1 MKTPITHLA
10 LVLALSVQASVQVH
24 ADQAA
29 NLEAKLK
36 ETTESSLTGA
46 KLMLDLADLYWKNE
60 QVFGLIRTAGKFS
73 RAQTEHPQRAAMM
86 LKLMDGYAV
95 TARHDD
101 VIVTGRQFLEIFPK
115 HALTNKVRDRM
126 ATAYENTGRGNLAAT
141 ERGVIWENGGTTGQ
155 GVRALRLLIKANNG
169 TTYKQASSLAVAMV
183 AKLPADSLL
192 TGVGFQG
199 MHAAERAEQWAEGLQ
214 IGKALVRRKAPLNE
228 NTKRDLWFRTGRFE
242 SQLGQFENAIQS
254 FRNAHTPGRDDIHRS
269 LIQAMVS
276 AAKAPAE
283 IEAEARRYLASY
295 PQRDDRYT
303 PLAQAAEAAAKDKGG
318 ARALAIAEEILSQTV
333 TINDLPRAYV
343 RWCGENSQRAERGLL
358 ELIAKNPSGAGT
370 LRAVLAID
378 VYRDGLKDT
387 AKARH
392 MAHQYLAKSPSV
404 DGWSEE
410 ITGFLYESATGEES
424 FRRDLAAVSA
434 SATMFPHLAGFQDR
448 VWKRAPKD
456 KQRNLA
462 WQAEKKVYQNN
473 SVTKLWKEIRQ
484 KGGKSGQA
492 CQQLLQQKLSKEQ
505 RHLVLTRLAYVYR
518 HHLGGQSKA
527 SSAKYYQNLCKEF
540 PRDLSAAEQWLE
552 AAAHAEAKEMTTM
565 KLAAAGHLLTIPAAK
580 AHHDTWYRL
589 VETKDE
595 GIIRKAIPWI
605 TESAKQS
612 PNNAAHSTRIGDVMN
627 ELGMKEEA
635 VAWWKSRMDLD
646 PNNAEYVS
654 CARRLATTL
663 DSAAA
668 QKFLQTRAS
677 SDTDHHGSYTA
688 ELANLLFLADKLS
701 AMETLL
707 KKSRARA
714 DRDPFRPWGMGEWPA
729 RSWLETARNAK
740 TKNKNNSEDSEEWS
754 EEKKNRVYRMVHD
767 LRLGRVSAEAGME
780 LIASESKSI
789 DRLLHAQVLI
799 QQADRHHESWKRI
812 YPYAQGA
819 LAREDFPL
827 GATILN
833 GLLNTIRSVGSAEM
847 TQARNILRNAYGKM
861 GSLSADIP
869 ADSAIAPLLQ
879 IILHLRL
886 GEDELAEQAYYA
898 NKDLFDKHRHE
909 LPVELILFGAQTHI
923 AQGAREDHERAE
935 DILRGWMIKFG
946 DSEKVDVRDKSRIQL
961 LLARN
966 YQRAR
971 QFDIARAEFTTVLN
985 IYKEQPEAIE
995 ARFGI
1000 GETYMAQR
1008 VYDQAGE
1015 IFVALS
1021 ENLNPAVATRANF
1034 LRGVLAIRQDDNQE
1048 ARRIFLTVL
1057 ESAPDAELAN
1067 ETLYNLAEVYGIE
1080 QRFLTQLETLR
1091 TVGRLGQE
1099 SKLWHTPGK
1108 ALSVVV
1114 QDPDLGISRGDTRI
1128 PVIVRTEPGNDHEE
1142 SFLVSGG
1149 AGKGIFLTEFPTI
1162 LGEAKMGDGILQV
1175 TGGDVITVDYPEDF
1189 KKQFQFEFLSNTRLR
1204 IASDGS
1210 LEVASSEIINE
1221 DDASFTDTL
1230 KKEIADNEE
1239 EQSRS
1244 ASRPRNQV
1252 KPGNLV
1258 YIQVKDGDRD
1268 LTAAQDKVGIKLSA
1282 SSGDEVQLMI
1292 EEESLHGGVFLGMAR
1307 TGELPAGAKASDSAL
1322 DHSPLMA
1329 IDHSLDTTW
1338 RSEPDGAAPKSLSVD
1353 MKELRLTESITLS
1366 SPQAEQEAPVRMQ
1379 VRGSHDG
1386 RFWFKLAE
1394 FPAAVEAQPLKFQ
1407 ETGMHLHIY
1416 KTAAKNLR
1424 KNYSWK
1430 EMVDLIEKTKPTEVK
1445 KVDTLSWQAPEEGED
1460 AYFLVWSGPFVQER
1474 EGALRIEVSGYN
1486 TAVMF
1491 DGRLELPVGVGEQHL
1506 DLFVPRGVHEL
1517 TILTIASP
1525 KVKSVEAR
1533 RAREN
1538 RQSSSLKL
1546 SPFVAADFDPSTVPD
1561 IEKFTPAPPVEIKQ
1575 EENCWTLSMPSREL
1589 RYVDFEFLE
1598 YRGEAIAVNHVEIS
1612 GGGNQHMPPVA
1623 DVLKLASNNILELA
1637 PGDTVKISYL
1647 DELTAG
1653 AQQRNRLL
1661 TQSLTATYYNGEITP
1676 ISYDF
1681 TRSAEGSV
1689 QGSRKELLRIEP
1701 GERIVAEVVDFDFD
1715 IGPDRDQVEVEVQI
1729 NADAP
1734 IKLVATETGPST
1746 GIFLAEIH
1754 TAAEAATEI
1763 AEGKVVVKQG
1773 DKVYLR
1779 YKDSQNTFPGHAVY
1793 RETNVLLNEPTAARI
1808 QIVDSETPVD
1818 GAPRLMP
1825 IDGLRP
1831 EDYVSKVEYR
1841 LPLTVEVIDPDQ
1853 AKDSRSTILVDVVTS
1868 QGTTIRVQCVL
1879 SRSFAAADESLAEAR
1894 NPALQEGRFVG
1905 QIPLLL
1911 GGPDSATMVP
1921 EDGSLPKG
1929 GLGKII
1935 LSIDD
1940 DLEAALDDGSDKPEK
1955 GTATH
1960 AVLSV
1965 IGSDTFTARYDDADR
1980 PDGLAASLKAS
1991 AALFSAATLAITDS
2005 EYLETVEI
2013 AHVGKKIFLSLEDPD
2028 RDISNERD
2036 KALIRVVTASGEDE
2050 TIELEETLSHSGVFS
2065 ASFPLL
2071 AQAEPT
2077 SGNFD
2082 GSIETFFGDEITVG
2096 YLDNVSH
2103 TLDGEPIIEQTIPVA
2118 VGTNGVMAA
2127 FSKVYKDEDLAI
2139 QTQFHIAESYFELFK
2154 SHRRLKHDEEAAAD
2168 LASGRRVLREL
2179 QDDYPNPKY
2188 APRVSYLL
2196 GQFSQEME
2204 AWDEAI
2210 AAYGSIVRNHPD
2222 HHLAPDSQYKLGQCY
2237 EEAGELDEAL
2247 EAYVTL
2253 AGTYP
2258 KSPLIANVMLRI
2270 NEHFYLKENYAVA
2283 ASVGAKF
2290 LERFPN
2296 HEWTPKMAFRIGQ
2309 CRYKLEEF
2317 IKGGKSFDA
2326 FAKRFPEQELTAQ
2339 ALFWAGES
2347 YRMGKDIPNA
2357 FRRYN
2362 RCRWDFPESDAAKYS
2377 RGRLALP
2384 ELLAQ
2389 FEREANLDK

>member
-1 MKTPITHLA
+1 MKILIPHLA
-10 LVLALSVQASVQVH
+10 LVLSLSILVH

-29 NLEAKLK
+29 DLEAKLK
-36 ETTESSLTGA
+36 ETAESSPTGA
-46 KLMLDLADLYWKNE
+46 KLMLDLTELYWKNE
-60 QVFGLIRTAGKFS
+60 QVFGLIRTTAKFS
-73 RAQTEHPQRAAMM
+73 RAQTENPQRAAMM
-86 LKLMDGYAV
+86 SKLMEGYAV

-115 HALTNKVRDRM
+115 HTLTNTARDQI
-126 ATAYENTGRGNLAAT
+126 ATAYEHTGRGNLAAA
-141 ERGVIWENGGTTGQ
+141 ERQAIWENGGTTGQ
-155 GVRALRLLIKANNG
+155 GVRALRLFIQANNG
-169 TTYKQASSLAVAMV
+169 SSFQQASTLAVAMV
-183 AKLPADSLL
+183 AKLPAGPLL

-214 IGKALVRRKAPLNE
+214 IAKALVRRQAPLN
-228 NTKRDLWFRTGRFE
+228 NRTKRDLWFHTGRFE
-242 SQLGQFENAIQS
+242 FRLGQFENAIQS
-254 FRNAHTPGRDDIHRS
+254 FRKALTPGRDDIHRS
-269 LIQAMVS
+269 LVQAMVS
-276 AAKAPAE
+276 ATKAPAE
-283 IEAEARRYLASY
+283 IEAEGRRYLAAY
-295 PQRDDRYT
+295 PHREDRYS
-303 PLAQAAEAAAKDKGG
+303 PLVSAAKAAATAKDTT
-318 ARALAIAEEILSQTV
+318 RALAIAEDVLRHNV
-333 TINDLPRAYV
+333 TIPDLPLAYV
-343 RWCGENSQRAERGLL
+343 RWCGENHKRAEQGLL
-358 ELIAKNPSGAGT
+358 KLIGENPDGAGT
-370 LRAVLAID
+370 LRAVLAIN

-387 AKARH
+387 SKAKR
-392 MAHQYLAKSPSV
+392 MAHEYLAKSPSA

-410 ITGFLYESATGEES
+410 ITGFLYESATGEET
-424 FRRDLAAVSA
+424 FRKELAAVSA
-434 SATMFPHLAGFQDR
+434 SAKAFPHIGGFQDR
-448 VWKRAPKD
+448 VWTRVPKD
-456 KQRNLA
+456 KNHNRA
-462 WQAEKKVYQNN
+462 WQGAKKAHLNN
-473 SVTKLWKEIRQ
+473 SLTKLWKATREN
-484 KGGKSGQA
+484 GGKSGQA
-492 CQQLLQQKLSKEQ
+492 CQQLLQQKLKKEQ
-505 RHLVLTRLAYVYR
+505 RHLLLTRLAYVYR
-518 HHLGGQSKA
+518 NHLGGKSKA
-527 SSAKYYQNLCKEF
+527 SSAKHYQNLCKEF
-540 PRDLSAAEQWLE
+540 PRDLNAAEQWLE
-552 AAAHAEAKEMTTM
+552 AAAYTEAKEVAAM
-565 KLAAAGHLLTIPAAK
+565 KLAAASHLLSIPPAK
-580 AHHDTWYRL
+580 AHYDTWYRL

-595 GIIRKAIPWI
+595 KTIRKAIPWI
-605 TESAKQS
+605 TQSAKQS
-612 PNNAAHSTRIGDVMN
+612 PNSSAHCTRIGDVMN
-627 ELGMKEEA
+627 ELGMKTEA
-635 VAWWKSRMDLD
+635 IAWWRTHMDLD
-646 PNNAEYVS
+646 PNTQEYVS
-654 CARRLATTL
+654 CAQRVASTL
-663 DSAAA
+663 KPASAQAFLQSRSAA
-668 QKFLQTRAS
+668 
-677 SDTDHHGSYTA
+677 DTDHHGTYAA
-688 ELANLLFLADKLS
+688 ELGDMLFRADNLG

-714 DRDPFRPWGMGEWPA
+714 DQDPFQPWGMGESPA
-729 RSWLETARNAK
+729 RTWLETARNSK
-740 TKNKNNSEDSEEWS
+740 DWPED
-754 EEKKNRVYRMVHD
+754 KKKRVFRMVRD
-767 LRLGRVSAEAGME
+767 LRLGRISTEAGME
-780 LIASESKSI
+780 LLGNEPKSI
-789 DRLLHAQVLI
+789 DRLLHAQALI
-799 QQADRHHESWKRI
+799 QQADRHYESWKRI
-812 YPYAQGA
+812 YPYAQAA
-819 LAREDFPL
+819 LARQDFAL

-833 GLLNTIRSVGSAEM
+833 GLLNTIRSVGNAET

-869 ADSAIAPLLQ
+869 ADSPIAPLLQ

-898 NKDLFDKHRHE
+898 NKKLFDEHRHE
-909 LPVELILFGAQTHI
+909 IPVELLLFGAETHI
-923 AQGAREDHERAE
+923 AQGAPEDHERAE

-946 DSEKVDVRDKSRIQL
+946 ESEKVDVRDKSRIQL

-1015 IFVALS
+1015 IFGDLA
-1021 ENLNPAVATRANF
+1021 ENLNPAIAIRANF
-1034 LRGVLAIRQDDNQE
+1034 LQGVLAIRQDDSQK
-1048 ARRIFLTVL
+1048 ARKIFLAVL
-1057 ESAPDAELAN
+1057 EHAPDAELAN
-1067 ETLYNLAEVYGIE
+1067 ETLYNLAEVYGLE

-1128 PVIVRTEPGNDHEE
+1128 PVIVRTEPGNDREE
-1142 SFLVSGG
+1142 SFLTSGG

-1162 LGEAKMGDGILQV
+1162 LGEASVGDGVLQV

-1230 KKEIADNEE
+1230 KKEIAGREE

-1244 ASRPRNQV
+1244 ASRPKNQV

-1258 YIQVKDGDRD
+1258 YLHVKDGDRD
-1268 LTAAQDKVGIKLSA
+1268 LTAAQDKVSIKLAS

-1292 EEESLHGGVFLGMAR
+1292 EEENSHGGVFLGMAR

-1329 IDHSLDTTW
+1329 IDHSLETSW

-1353 MKELRLTESITLS
+1353 MKELRPTESIILS
-1366 SPQAEQEAPVRMQ
+1366 SPQSEQEAPVRMQ

-1386 RFWFKLAE
+1386 RFWYNLAA
-1394 FPAAVEAQPLKFQ
+1394 FPPAAAAPPLKFP
-1407 ETGMHLHIY
+1407 ETNMHLRIY
-1416 KTAAKNLR
+1416 KTPAKNLR
-1424 KNYSWK
+1424 EKYSWT
-1430 EMVDLIEKTKPTEVK
+1430 EIVDLVQKIEPTEIK
-1445 KVDTLSWQAPEEGED
+1445 KVDTLSWQAPEEGSD
-1460 AYFLVWSGPFVQER
+1460 AYFLLWSGPFIQER
-1474 EGALRIEVSGYN
+1474 DGALRIEVSGRN
-1486 TAVMF
+1486 TAVML
-1491 DGRLELPVGVGEQHL
+1491 DGQLELPVGTGEQSI
-1506 DLFVPRGVHEL
+1506 DIFAPRGVHEL

-1525 KVKSVEAR
+1525 EVKSVEAR

-1538 RQSSSLKL
+1538 RQSSSLTMG
-1546 SPFVAADFDPSTVPD
+1546 PFVAADFDPSTAPN
-1561 IEKFTPAPPVEIKQ
+1561 IQKFTPAPPAEIKQ
-1575 EENCWTLSMPSREL
+1575 EENRWTISMPPREL
-1589 RYVDFEFLE
+1589 RYINFEFLE
-1598 YRGEAIAVNHVEIS
+1598 YRGEAIAINNVEIT
-1612 GGGNQHMPPVA
+1612 GGGNKHMPPAA

-1637 PGDTVKISYL
+1637 PGDTVKVSYL

-1653 AQQRNRLL
+1653 AEQRNRLL

-1681 TRSAEGSV
+1681 ARNSEGSV
-1689 QGSRKELLRIEP
+1689 KGTRKELLRIEP

-1715 IGPDRDQVEVEVQI
+1715 IGLERDQVEVEVQI
-1729 NADAP
+1729 NADP
-1734 IKLVATETGPST
+1734 PLKLTATETGSST
-1746 GIFLAEIH
+1746 GVFLAEID
-1754 TAAEAATEI
+1754 TAAEAAD
-1763 AEGKVVVKQG
+1763 GKVVVKQG

-1779 YKDSQNTFPGHAVY
+1779 YKDTQNTFPGHAFY
-1793 RETNVLLNEPTAARI
+1793 RETIVLLNEPTEARI
-1808 QIVDSETPVD
+1808 QIVDSETPVE
-1818 GAPRLMP
+1818 GAPRLIP
-1825 IDGLRP
+1825 IDGPRP
-1831 EDYVSKVEYR
+1831 DDYVSKIEYR

-1853 AKDSRSTILVDVVTS
+1853 AKDSRSTVLVDVVTS
-1868 QGTTIRVQCVL
+1868 QGPTIQVQCVL

-1911 GGPDSATMVP
+1911 GGPESASIVP
-1921 EDGSLPKG
+1921 ADGSLPRG

-1935 LSIDD
+1935 LPVDD
-1940 DLEAALDDGSDKPEK
+1940 DPEAALDDGSGKT
-1955 GTATH
+1955 TAAL

-1965 IGSDTFTARYDDADR
+1965 IGTDTFTARYDDATR
-1980 PDGLAASLKAS
+1980 PDGSNISLEAS
-1991 AALFSAATLAITDS
+1991 AALFSAATLQITDP
-2005 EYLETVEI
+2005 EYLEAAEI
-2013 AHVGKKIFLSLEDPD
+2013 AHVGKKIFLRLEDPD
-2028 RDISNERD
+2028 RDISSGRD
-2036 KALIRVVTASGEDE
+2036 KALIRVVTVSGEDE
-2050 TIELEETLSHSGVFS
+2050 TIELEETLTHSGVFS

-2071 AQAEPT
+2071 AQTKPV

-2082 GSIETFFGDEITVG
+2082 GRIECFFGDEITIG
-2096 YLDNVSH
+2096 YLDNVSQ
-2103 TLDGEPIIEQTIPVA
+2103 TADGEALIERMIPVA

-2127 FSKVYKDEDLAI
+2127 FSKVYKNEDLAI
-2139 QTQFHIAESYFELFK
+2139 QTQFHIAESHFELFK
-2154 SHRRLKHDEEAAAD
+2154 SHRRLKHDKEAAAD

-2196 GQFSQEME
+2196 GQFAQEMK

-2210 AAYGSIVRNHPD
+2210 ASYGSIVRNHPD
-2222 HHLAPDSQYKLGQCY
+2222 HNLAPDSQYKLGQCH

-2270 NEHFYLKENYAVA
+2270 NEHFYVKEDYAVA

-2309 CRYKLEEF
+2309 CHYKLEEF
-2317 IKGGKSFDA
+2317 IKGGEFFDA

-2389 FEREANLDK
+2389 FEREANLDE

>member
-1 MKTPITHLA
+1 LKLFIPH
-10 LVLALSVQASVQVH
+10 LVLALALALSVPVH
-24 ADQAA
+24 ADQASD
-29 NLEAKLK
+29 LEAKLK
-36 ETTESSLTGA
+36 ETAESSPTGA

-60 QVFGLIRTAGKFS
+60 QVFGLIRTTGKFS
-73 RAQTEHPQRAAMM
+73 RAQTEHPQRPAMT

-126 ATAYENTGRGNLAAT
+126 ATAYEHTGRGNLAAAQ
-141 ERGVIWENGGTTGQ
+141 RRMIWENGGTTDQ
-155 GVRALRLLIKANNG
+155 AVRALRLFIQANNG
-169 TTYKQASSLAVAMV
+169 TNYKHASSLAVAMV
-183 AKLPADSLL
+183 AKLPAAPLL

-199 MHAAERAEQWAEGLQ
+199 MLAAERAEQWSEGLQ
-214 IGKALVRRKAPLNE
+214 IAKTLGRRKAPLNGKM
-228 NTKRDLWFRTGRFE
+228 KRDLWFRTGQFE
-242 SQLGQFENAIQS
+242 SRLGQFENAIQS
-254 FRNAHTPGRDDIHRS
+254 FRKALTPGRDDIHRS

-276 AAKAPAE
+276 ATKVPAE
-283 IEAEARRYLASY
+283 IEAEARRYLAAY
-295 PQRDDRYT
+295 PHREDRYS
-303 PLAQAAEAAAKDKGG
+303 PLAQAAHAAAKAKDTT
-318 ARALAIAEEILSQTV
+318 RALSIAEDILKHNV
-333 TINDLPRAYV
+333 TIHDLPRAYV
-343 RWCGENSQRAERGLL
+343 RWCGKNHKRAEQGLL
-358 ELIAKNPSGAGT
+358 KLIDKNPSGAGT

-387 AKARH
+387 TKARR
-392 MAHQYLAKSPSV
+392 MAHAYLAKSPSE

-410 ITGFLYESATGEES
+410 ITGFLYQSATGEES
-424 FRRDLAAVSA
+424 FRKDLAAVSS
-434 SATMFPHLAGFQDR
+434 SAKSFPHLAAFQDNI
-448 VWKRAPKD
+448 WKRAPKD
-456 KQRNLA
+456 KQRNRAWLA
-462 WQAEKKVYQNN
+462 AKKAHQNN
-473 SVTKLWKEIRQ
+473 SVTKLWKRTQE

-492 CQQLLQQKLSKEQ
+492 CQQLLQQKLNKQQ
-505 RHLVLTRLAYVYR
+505 RHLLLGRLAYVYR
-518 HHLGGQSKA
+518 HHLGGKSKA
-527 SSAKYYQNLCKEF
+527 SSAKHYQNLCKEF

-552 AAAHAEAKEMTTM
+552 AAAYADKKEMAAM
-565 KLAAAGHLLTIPAAK
+565 KIAAARHLLSIPAGSV
-580 AHHDTWYRL
+580 HHDTWLRL
-589 VETKDE
+589 IETKDE
-595 GIIRKAIPWI
+595 AIIRKALPWI
-605 TESAKQS
+605 TQSAQLS
-612 PNNAAHSTRIGDVMN
+612 PNKTAHCTRIGDIMN
-627 ELGMKEEA
+627 ELGMKSEA
-635 VAWWKSRMDLD
+635 AAWWKAHMQLD
-646 PNNAEYVS
+646 PNNWEYVS
-654 CARRLATTL
+654 CAMRLASTL
-663 DSAAA
+663 EPAASE
-668 QKFLQTRAS
+668 KFLQSRAAA
-677 SDTDHHGSYTA
+677 DTDHHGTYTA
-688 ELANLLFLADKLS
+688 ELANILFRSDKLD

-707 KKSRARA
+707 KKSRIRA
-714 DRDPFRPWGMGEWPA
+714 DRDPFRRWGMGEWPA

-740 TKNKNNSEDSEEWS
+740 VKDWPED
-754 EEKKNRVYRMVHD
+754 KKNHVFRIVRD
-767 LRLGRVSAEAGME
+767 LRLGRVSTEAGME
-780 LIASESKSI
+780 LLSNEPKSI
-789 DRLLHAQVLI
+789 DRLLHAQTLI
-799 QQADRHHESWKRI
+799 QQADRHHESWKRL
-812 YPYAQGA
+812 YPYAQAA
-819 LAREDFPL
+819 LARQDVTL

-833 GLLNTIRSVGSAEM
+833 GLLNTIRSVGNAE
-847 TQARNILRNAYGKM
+847 TSQARNLLRNAYGKM

-869 ADSAIAPLLQ
+869 ADSPIAPLLQ

-886 GEDELAEQAYYA
+886 GEDALAEQAYYE
-898 NKDLFDKHRHE
+898 NKGLFDKHRHE
-909 LPVELILFGAQTHI
+909 LPVELLLFGAETHI
-923 AQGAREDHERAE
+923 AQGTPEDHERAE
-935 DILRGWMIKFG
+935 DILRGWMVKFG
-946 DSEKVDVRDKSRIQL
+946 ESEKVDIRDKSRIQL

-985 IYKEQPEAIE
+985 IYKKQPEAIE

-1015 IFVALS
+1015 IFTELS
-1021 ENLNPAVATRANF
+1021 ENLNPAIAIRANF
-1034 LRGVLAIRQDDNQE
+1034 LRGVLAIRQDDNQQ
-1048 ARRIFLTVL
+1048 ARKIFLTVL
-1057 ESAPDAELAN
+1057 EHAPDAELAN

-1091 TVGRLGQE
+1091 AVGRLGQE

-1128 PVIVRTEPGNDHEE
+1128 PVIVRTDPGNDHEK
-1142 SFLVSGG
+1142 SFLTSGG

-1162 LGEAKMGDGILQV
+1162 LGEANAGDGVLQV
-1175 TGGDVITVDYPEDF
+1175 TGGDVITVDYPEEF

-1210 LEVASSEIINE
+1210 LEVASSQIINQ
-1221 DDASFTDTL
+1221 DDVSFTDTL
-1230 KKEIADNEE
+1230 KKEIANNKE

-1244 ASRPRNQV
+1244 ASRPKNQV

-1268 LTAAQDKVGIKLSA
+1268 LTAAQDKVGIKLAA

-1329 IDHSLDTTW
+1329 IDHSLDTAW

-1353 MKELRLTESITLS
+1353 MKELRATESITLT
-1366 SPQAEQEAPVRMQ
+1366 SPQSEQEAPVRMQ

-1386 RFWFKLAE
+1386 RFWFKLAA
-1394 FPAAVEAQPLKFQ
+1394 FPPAAEAPALQF
-1407 ETGMHLHIY
+1407 EEAGMHRRLY
-1416 KTAAKNLR
+1416 KMPAKNL
-1424 KNYSWK
+1424 KENYGWK
-1430 EMVDLIEKTKPTEVK
+1430 EIVDLVQKNKPTEIK
-1445 KVDTLSWQAPEEGED
+1445 KVDTLSWQAPEEGTD
-1460 AYFLVWSGPFVQER
+1460 GHLVLWSGPIVQER
-1474 EGALRIEVSGYN
+1474 EGAMRIEVTGRN
-1486 TAVMF
+1486 TAVMLN
-1491 DGRLELPVGVGEQHL
+1491 GRLELPVGAGTQSV
-1506 DLFVPRGVHEL
+1506 DIFVPRGVHEI
-1517 TILTIASP
+1517 TVFTIASP
-1525 KVKSVEAR
+1525 ETQSVEAR

-1538 RQSSSLKL
+1538 RQSPTLTL
-1546 SPFVAADFDPSTVPD
+1546 RPFVATDFDPSTAPD
-1561 IEKFTPAPPVEIKQ
+1561 IQNITPAPPAEIKQ
-1575 EENCWTLSMPSREL
+1575 EENRWTLSMPSREL
-1589 RYVDFEFLE
+1589 RYIDFEFLE
-1598 YRGEAIAVNHVEIS
+1598 YRGEAIAISNVEIN
-1612 GGGNQHMPPVA
+1612 GGGSKHMPPAA
-1623 DVLKLASNNILELA
+1623 DVLELASNEILELA
-1637 PGDTVKISYL
+1637 PGDTVTVSYL

-1653 AQQRNRLL
+1653 AEQRNRLL
-1661 TQSLTATYYNGEITP
+1661 TKSLTATYYNGEITP

-1681 TRSAEGSV
+1681 ARSGEGSV
-1689 QGSRKELLRIEP
+1689 KGSRKELLRIEP

-1715 IGPDRDQVEVEVQI
+1715 VGLDRDQIEVEVQI
-1729 NADAP
+1729 NADP
-1734 IKLVATETGPST
+1734 PFKISATETGGST
-1746 GIFLAEIH
+1746 GVFLAEID
-1754 TAAEAATEI
+1754 TAAEAA
-1763 AEGKVVVKQG
+1763 EGKIVVKQG

-1779 YKDSQNTFPGHAVY
+1779 YKDTQNTFPGHAFY
-1793 RETNVLLNEPTAARI
+1793 RETVVLLNEPTEARI

-1818 GAPRLMP
+1818 GAPRLIP
-1825 IDGLRP
+1825 VESPRP
-1831 EDYVSKVEYR
+1831 DNYVSKIEYR

-1853 AKDSRSTILVDVVTS
+1853 AKDSRSTVLVDVVTS
-1868 QGTTIRVQCVL
+1868 QGTTIRVECVL
-1879 SRSFAAADESLAEAR
+1879 SRSFAADNESLAEAR
-1894 NPALQEGRFVG
+1894 NPALLEGRFVG

-1911 GGPDSATMVP
+1911 GSPESATMVP
-1921 EDGSLPKG
+1921 EDGSLPRG

-1935 LSIDD
+1935 LPVDD
-1940 DLEAALDDGSDKPEK
+1940 DPETALDDGSENLNK
-1955 GTATH
+1955 TAAAL

-1965 IGSDTFTARYDDADR
+1965 IGTDTFTAHYDDSTR
-1980 PDGLAASLKAS
+1980 PDGSTTSLKAS
-1991 AALFSAATLAITDS
+1991 AALFSAATLQITDQ
-2005 EYLETVEI
+2005 EYLEPAEI
-2013 AHVGKKIFLSLEDPD
+2013 AHVGKKIFLRLEDPD
-2028 RDISNERD
+2028 RDISSKRD

-2050 TIELEETLSHSGVFS
+2050 TIELEETLTHSGVFS

-2071 AQAEPT
+2071 AQAKPT
-2077 SGNFD
+2077 AGNFD
-2082 GSIETFFGDEITVG
+2082 GRIEAFFGDEITVG
-2096 YLDNVSH
+2096 YLDNVPQ
-2103 TLDGEPIIEQTIPVA
+2103 TEDGELIIERMIPVA
-2118 VGTNGVMAA
+2118 VGTDGIMAA

-2196 GQFSQEME
+2196 GQFAQEME

-2222 HHLAPDSQYKLGQCY
+2222 HNLAPDSQYKLSQCH

-2247 EAYVTL
+2247 EGYVTL

-2270 NEHFYLKENYAVA
+2270 NEHFYLKEDYAVA

-2296 HEWTPKMAFRIGQ
+2296 HQWTPKMAFRIGQ
-2309 CRYKLEEF
+2309 CHYKLEQF
-2317 IKGGKSFDA
+2317 TKGGKSFDA

-2347 YRMGKDIPNA
+2347 YRMGKDIPSA

-2389 FEREANLDK
+2389 FEREANLDN

>member
-1 MKTPITHLA
+1 MKTPIPHLA
-10 LVLALSVQASVQVH
+10 LILALSIPVH

-29 NLEAKLK
+29 DLEAKLK
-36 ETTESSLTGA
+36 ETVESSPAGA
-46 KLMLDLADLYWKNE
+46 KLMLDLTELYWKNE
-60 QVFGLIRTAGKFS
+60 QVFGLIRTTGKFS
-73 RAQTEHPQRAAMM
+73 RAQTEHPQRAEMT
-86 LKLMDGYAV
+86 LKLLDGYAV

-115 HALTNKVRDRM
+115 HALTNKVRDRI
-126 ATAYENTGRGNLAAT
+126 ATAYEHTGRGNLAAA
-141 ERGVIWENGGTTGQ
+141 ERRSIWQNGGTTDQ
-155 GVRALRLLIKANNG
+155 GVRALRLFIKANNG
-169 TTYKQASSLAVAMV
+169 TNYKHASSLALALAM
-183 AKLPADSLL
+183 APKLPANPLL

-214 IGKALVRRKAPLNE
+214 IAKTLVRRKAPLNDR
-228 NTKRDLWFRTGRFE
+228 TKRDLWYRTGRFE
-242 SQLGQFENAIQS
+242 SRLGQFENAIQS
-254 FRNAHTPGRDDIHRS
+254 FRKALKAPSPGRDDIHRS
-269 LIQAMVS
+269 LIQAMAS

-283 IEAEARRYLASY
+283 IEAEARRYLAAY
-295 PQRDDRYT
+295 PHREDRYT
-303 PLAQAAEAAAKDKGG
+303 PLARSAEAAATAKDTTR
-318 ARALAIAEEILSQTV
+318 ARSIAEDILRV
-333 TINDLPRAYV
+333 NINSDLARSYV
-343 RWCGENSQRAERGLL
+343 RWCGKNYQLAEQGLL
-358 ELIAKNPSGAGT
+358 KLIGQNPDGAGT
-370 LRAVLAID
+370 IRAILAID
-378 VYRDGLKDT
+378 VYRDGMKDT
-387 AKARH
+387 AKARS
-392 MAHQYLAKSPSV
+392 MALQYLAKSPSS

-410 ITGFLYESATGEES
+410 ITGFLYESATGEET
-424 FRRDLAAVSA
+424 FRKDLAAVST
-434 SATMFPHLAGFQDR
+434 SAKAFPHLVGFQDN

-456 KQRNLA
+456 KQHNRIWL
-462 WQAEKKVYQNN
+462 AEKKAHLIN
-473 SVTKLWKEIRQ
+473 SNTKLWKATREN
-484 KGGKSGQA
+484 GGKSGQA
-492 CQQLLQQKLSKEQ
+492 CQKLLQQKLTKSQ
-505 RHLVLTRLAYVYR
+505 RHLVLTRLAYVYL
-518 HHLGGQSKA
+518 HHLGGKSKA
-527 SSAKYYQNLCKEF
+527 NSAKHYQTLCKES
-540 PRDLSAAEQWLE
+540 PKDLSAAEKWLE
-552 AAAHAEAKEMTTM
+552 AAAYTDKKQIVEM
-565 KLAAAGHLLTIPAAK
+565 KLAAARHLLSIPAAP
-580 AHHDTWYRL
+580 ASHETWNRL
-589 VETKDE
+589 VETKDKN
-595 GIIRKAIPWI
+595 IIQKAIPWI
-605 TESAKQS
+605 TQSAKQS
-612 PNNAAHSTRIGDVMN
+612 PISSTYSTRIGDVMN
-627 ELGMKEEA
+627 ELGMKAEA
-635 VAWWKSRMDLD
+635 AAWWKSHMDLN
-646 PNNAEYVS
+646 PNNQEYVS
-654 CARRLATTL
+654 CARRYASTL
-663 DSAAA
+663 EPSAA
-668 QKFLQTRAS
+668 QQFLQSRATA
-677 SDTDHHGSYTA
+677 DTDHHGTYTA
-688 ELANLLFLADKLS
+688 ELANILFRADNLD
-701 AMETLL
+701 AMESVL

-714 DRDPFRPWGMGEWPA
+714 DQNSFRSWGMGEWPA
-729 RSWLETARNAK
+729 RTWLETARNAK
-740 TKNKNNSEDSEEWS
+740 PEDWTED
-754 EEKKNRVYRMVHD
+754 KKNRVYKMVRD
-767 LRLGRVSAEAGME
+767 LRLGRVSTEAGME
-780 LIASESKSI
+780 LLAGEPKSI
-789 DRLLHAQVLI
+789 DRLLHTQALI

-812 YPYAQGA
+812 YPYAQAA
-819 LAREDFPL
+819 LAREDFAL

-833 GLLNTIRSVGSAEM
+833 GLLNTIRSVGNAET

-869 ADSAIAPLLQ
+869 ADSPIAPLLQ

-886 GEDELAEQAYYA
+886 GENELAEQAYYA

-909 LPVELILFGAQTHI
+909 LPVELLLFGAETHI
-923 AQGAREDHERAE
+923 AQGTPEDHLRAE

-946 DSEKVDVRDKSRIQL
+946 ESEKVDVRDKSRIQL

-985 IYKEQPEAIE
+985 IYKKQPEAVE

-1015 IFVALS
+1015 IFADLA
-1021 ENLNPAVATRANF
+1021 ENLNPAIAIRANF
-1034 LRGVLAIRQDDNQE
+1034 LQGVLAIRQDDSQE
-1048 ARRIFLTVL
+1048 ARKIFLAVL
-1057 ESAPDAELAN
+1057 EHAPDAELAN
-1067 ETLYNLAEVYGIE
+1067 ETLYNLAEVYGLE

-1128 PVIVRTEPGNDHEE
+1128 PVIVRTEPGNDREE
-1142 SFLVSGG
+1142 SFLTSGG

-1162 LGEAKMGDGILQV
+1162 LGEAKVGDGVLQV

-1221 DDASFTDTL
+1221 DDESFTDTL
-1230 KKEIADNEE
+1230 RKEIADNKE
-1239 EQSRS
+1239 EQSRA
-1244 ASRPRNQV
+1244 ASRPKSQV
-1252 KPGNLV
+1252 KPGNLI
-1258 YIQVKDGDRD
+1258 YLQVKDGDRD
-1268 LTAAQDKVGIKLSA
+1268 LTAAQDKVGIKLAS

-1292 EEESLHGGVFLGMAR
+1292 EEESSHGGVFLGMAR

-1329 IDHSLDTTW
+1329 IDHSLETSW

-1353 MKELRLTESITLS
+1353 MKELRPTESITLT
-1366 SPQAEQEAPVRMQ
+1366 SPQTEQEAPVRMQ

-1386 RFWFKLAE
+1386 RFWFNLAT
-1394 FPAAVEAQPLKFQ
+1394 FPQPKEAPVLKFP
-1407 ETGMHLHIY
+1407 ETGMNLRIY

-1424 KNYSWK
+1424 
-1430 EMVDLIEKTKPTEVK
+1430 EKYTWAEIADVVQKVEPTEIK
-1445 KVDTLSWQAPEEGED
+1445 KVETLSWQAPEEGTD
-1460 AYFLVWSGPFVQER
+1460 AYFLLWSGPFVQER
-1474 EGALRIEVSGYN
+1474 DGALRIEVSGRN
-1486 TAVMF
+1486 TAVIF
-1491 DGRLELPVGVGEQHL
+1491 NGRLELPVGAG
-1506 DLFVPRGVHEL
+1506 DRSIDIYASRGVHEI
-1517 TILTIASP
+1517 TIFSIASP
-1525 KVKSVEAR
+1525 EVKSVEAR

-1538 RQSSSLKL
+1538 RQSSTLTMR
-1546 SPFVAADFDPSTVPD
+1546 PFVAADFDPTTVPD
-1561 IEKFTPAPPVEIKQ
+1561 IKKFTPAAPAQIKQ
-1575 EENCWTLSMPSREL
+1575 DKNRWTLSMPSREL
-1589 RYVDFEFLE
+1589 RYIDFEFLE
-1598 YRGEAIAVNHVEIS
+1598 YRGEAIAINNVEIT
-1612 GGGNQHMPPVA
+1612 GGGSKHMPPAA
-1623 DVLKLASNNILELA
+1623 DVMELASNNILELA
-1637 PGDTVKISYL
+1637 PGDTVTVSYL

-1653 AQQRNRLL
+1653 AEQRNRLL

-1676 ISYDF
+1676 ISYNF
-1681 TRSAEGSV
+1681 TRSGEGSV
-1689 QGSRKELLRIEP
+1689 KGARKELLRIEP

-1715 IGPDRDQVEVEVQI
+1715 IGLDRDHVEVEVQI
-1729 NADAP
+1729 NADP
-1734 IKLVATETGPST
+1734 PFKVSATETGPST
-1746 GIFLAEIH
+1746 GVFLAEID
-1754 TAAEAATEI
+1754 TAAEAAD
-1763 AEGKVVVKQG
+1763 GKVVVKQG

-1779 YKDSQNTFPGHAVY
+1779 YKDTQNTFPGHAFY
-1793 RETNVLLNEPTAARI
+1793 RETVVLLNEPTEARI
-1808 QIVDSETPVD
+1808 QIVDSETPVE
-1818 GAPRLMP
+1818 GSPRLIPITAPRP
-1825 IDGLRP
+1825 D
-1831 EDYVSKVEYR
+1831 DYISNIEYR

-1853 AKDSRSTILVDVVTS
+1853 AKDSRSTVLVDVLTS
-1868 QGTTIRVQCVL
+1868 QGTTIRVECVL
-1879 SRSFAAADESLAEAR
+1879 SRAFAADNESLAEAR
-1894 NPALQEGRFVG
+1894 NPALLEGRFVG

-1911 GGPDSATMVP
+1911 GGTESATIVP

-1935 LSIDD
+1935 LPVDD
-1940 DLEAALDDGSDKPEK
+1940 NPEAALDDGSDKADK
-1955 GTATH
+1955 VDKRTAAL

-1965 IGSDTFTARYDDADR
+1965 IGTDTLTARYDDTTR
-1980 PDGLAASLKAS
+1980 PDGSNKTLKTS
-1991 AALFSAATLAITDS
+1991 ATLFSAATLQITDQ
-2005 EYLETVEI
+2005 EYLEPAEI
-2013 AHVGKKIFLSLEDPD
+2013 AHVGKKIFIRLEDPD
-2028 RDISNERD
+2028 RDISSKRD
-2036 KALIRVVTASGEDE
+2036 KALIRVVTTSGEDE
-2050 TIELEETLSHSGVFS
+2050 TIELEETLTHSGVFS

-2071 AQAEPT
+2071 AIAKPVP
-2077 SGNFD
+2077 SNFD
-2082 GSIETFFGDEITVG
+2082 GNIEAFFGDEITVG
-2096 YLDNVSH
+2096 YLDNVPQ
-2103 TLDGEPIIEQTIPVA
+2103 TLDGKSIIEKVIPVA
-2118 VGTNGVMAA
+2118 VGTNGLMAA

-2196 GQFSQEME
+2196 GQFAQEME

-2222 HHLAPDSQYKLGQCY
+2222 HNLAPDSQYKLGQCH
-2237 EEAGELDEAL
+2237 EEAGELDKAL

-2270 NEHFYLKENYAVA
+2270 NEHFYVKENYAVA
-2283 ASVGAKF
+2283 ASVGSKF

-2309 CRYKLEEF
+2309 CHYKQEEF

-2389 FEREANLDK
+2389 FEREANLDE